1 MGFSRWPLCIWLGYG
16 GSQNRKWEHD
26 SFQLNQHCPWE
37 KKIHR
42 PSPGSWGRWE
52 IAFQTIKTSLSNY
65 NIFLNVQTSQI
76 YFGILGKQGNELNDA
91 LEIHSSNWTC
101 LFYFILEHWV
111 SLLNLSL
118 IVSSCVK
125 WESYPQAAY
134 QACCKDKIINVM
146 RHSAIMKHWIV
157 FSRTWRE

>member
-1 MGFSRWPLCIWLGYG
+1 MPL
-16 GSQNRKWEHD
+16 D
-26 SFQLNQHCPWE
+26 FQWITWSIFNCSLTNHTFYTRMDVLVCATSVKFYQYFRNLCDGCFCLNNTHFWSMCLC
-37 KKIHR
+37 
-42 PSPGSWGRWE
+42 
-52 IAFQTIKTSLSNY
+52 LSNY

-101 LFYFILEHWV
+101 LFSFILEHWV

-125 WESYPQAAY
+125 WESYPQAA
-134 QACCKDKIINVM
+134 
-146 RHSAIMKHWIV
+146 
-157 FSRTWRE
+157 